1 MNVTTERS
9 SNNTDT
15 ALFQEFTQY
24 RSVKDKL
31 SAVVKFVD
39 GLLPEDSD
47 AKVLLKTLTAGV

>member
-1 MNVTTERS
+1 VGYTTA
-9 SNNTDT
+9 DT

-47 AKVLLKTLTAGV
+47 AKVLLKTHTVGV